1 MFNYVELQLC
11 FGNGALQILLS
22 GCFTVDENTGER
34 SKTIK
39 DTKIRGKASSVIT
52 MGVNVIAACCKAFIS
67 SSRGTSSRSYLGH
80 ENRVRLWDLKQNWM
94 LSLVPSSLTRCSVWN
109 EGENKEITQ
118 QALSNIYFF
127 YLSPREII
135 FFPIC
140 CRKEEIKVSNHLK
153 GLFLLYKTF
162 LLSGK

>member
-11 FGNGALQILLS
+11 FGNSALQILLS

-67 SSRGTSSRSYLGH
+67 SRTSSRSYLGR
-80 ENRVRLWDLKQNWM
+80 ENRVQL
-94 LSLVPSSLTRCSVWN
+94 
-109 EGENKEITQ
+109 
-118 QALSNIYFF
+118 
-127 YLSPREII
+127 
-135 FFPIC
+135 
-140 CRKEEIKVSNHLK
+140 
-153 GLFLLYKTF
+153 
-162 LLSGK
+162 